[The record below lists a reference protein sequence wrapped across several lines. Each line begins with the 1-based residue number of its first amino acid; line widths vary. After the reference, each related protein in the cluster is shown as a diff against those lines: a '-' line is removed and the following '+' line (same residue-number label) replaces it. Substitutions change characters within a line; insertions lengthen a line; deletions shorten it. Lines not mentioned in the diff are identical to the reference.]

1 MRKLLL
7 LMVFLLSFS
16 TAAHSKNWDEGGT
29 LHGDSIAGWSI
40 STEEN
45 ALASSVDYIKGSTDP
60 AQLPQVKNAE
70 LKEAASAVAS
80 CVQTLAAPMRFPA
93 SSEDATPLILR
104 CMEQVKANH
113 PWMLTK
119 PLALAEKAD
128 AASEPEPVW
137 DVAKAKS
144 LPYAVYDAKRDHR
157 ATTGRT
163 KLNLRIIL
171 ASKNAKGQI
180 IPLEDTSTVTKEQLA
195 ATVIAAAKYYAK
207 APDVQFVGVV
217 LDSQFGAGVATT
229 QLAVADYAPDGKGV
243 SGKDNW
249 TWQQV
254 KAAENGLT
262 KQELTMQELWGKWR
276 SQYQTPQG
284 ITDEAALSAA
294 IGSKLGIAPSEVS
307 TAYKPLFDVPENFPG
322 AVQPAPGLTPK
333 GK

>member
-1 MRKLLL
+1 MKKLLL
-7 LMVFLLSFS
+7 LLLLLCFAV
-16 TAAHSKNWDEGGT
+16 TAQAKNWDEGGM
-29 LHGDSIAGWSI
+29 LHGQSIAGWRI

-45 ALASSVDYIKGSTDP
+45 ILASSADYIKGSTDP
-60 AQLPQVKNAE
+60 AQLTKVKNAE
-70 LKEAASAVAS
+70 LKQAASAVAA
-80 CVQTLAAPMRFPA
+80 CVLSLAEPIRFPA
-93 SSEDATPLILR
+93 SDEDATLLVLR

-119 PLALAEKAD
+119 PLVFAEKSEIV
-128 AASEPEPVW
+128 SEPEPVW
-137 DVAKAKS
+137 DVTKAKP
-144 LPYAVYDAKRDHR
+144 LPYAVYDAQRDHR

-195 ATVIAAAKYYAK
+195 ATVIAAAKHYAK
-207 APDVQFVGVV
+207 AAGVQFVGVA

-276 SQYQTPQG
+276 DQYQTPQG

-294 IGSKLGIAPSEVS
+294 IGKKLGIAPNEVS
-307 TAYKPLFDVPENFPG
+307 TAYKPLFDVPENFMKSV
-322 AVQPAPGLTPK
+322 APAAGLEPK
-333 GK
+333 KQ

>member
-1 MRKLLL
+1 MIRY
-7 LMVFLLSFS
+7 FLALAFFVACS
-16 TAAHSKNWDEGGT
+16 TVAQAKNWDEGGN
-29 LHGDSIAGWSI
+29 LHGGSISGWSI
-40 STEEN
+40 CTEEN
-45 ALASSVDYIKGSTDP
+45 ALASAADYIKGSTDA
-60 AQLPQVKNAE
+60 AQLSKVKNTE
-70 LKEAASAVAS
+70 LKEAAAAVAA
-80 CVQTLAAPMRFPA
+80 CVQKLAEPMRFPA

-119 PLALAEKAD
+119 PLALAEKAV

-137 DVAKAKS
+137 DVAKAKP
-144 LPYAVYDAKRDHR
+144 LPYAVYDAQRDHR

-163 KLNLRIIL
+163 KLNLRMIL

-195 ATVIAAAKYYAK
+195 ATVIAAAKHYAK
-207 APDVQFVGVV
+207 AAGVQFVGVA

-262 KQELTMQELWGKWR
+262 KQELAMQELWGQWR
-276 SQYQTPQG
+276 DQFQTAQG

-294 IGSKLGIAPSEVS
+294 IGKKLGIAPSDVS
-307 TAYKPLFDVPENFPG
+307 TAYKPLFDVPENIMK
-322 AVQPAPGLTPK
+322 AVAPAAGLQPK
-333 GK
+333 KQ

>member
-1 MRKLLL
+1 MGALFYAPQPHAPDFTFRI
-7 LMVFLLSFS
+7 
-16 TAAHSKNWDEGGT
+16 AKNLCCDKV
-29 LHGDSIAGWSI
+29 A
-40 STEEN
+40 
-45 ALASSVDYIKGSTDP
+45 VDCGSTDREGHAMKKSCGFLVLFILFAFQADANAANMEDRVAAAGAAMALDAAGKSALTPPP
-60 AQLPQVKNAE
+60 A
-70 LKEAASAVAS
+70 EAAPS
-80 CVQTLAAPMRFPA
+80 
-93 SSEDATPLILR
+93 
-104 CMEQVKANH
+104 
-113 PWMLTK
+113 
-119 PLALAEKAD
+119 
-128 AASEPEPVW
+128 W

-207 APDVQFVGVV
+207 AAGVQFVGVA

-243 SGKDNW
+243 SGNDNW

-307 TAYKPLFDVPENFPG
+307 TAYKPLFDVPESFVDT
-322 AVQPAPGLTPK
+322 VQPAPGLTPK
-333 GK
+333 QK